1 MNRMQGSIVE
11 RKLGASTAH
20 LHAAIGEVS
29 SLAYAQQTKASLAR
43 IGLDVLCGAYHDY
56 RSLRVLPKGDLV
68 TALRSV
74 PADPAVD
81 DAIAGLVTRI
91 VVGEFDEDES
101 EAARWAARYTGGG
114 TPRPSP
120 RLPADPLA
128 TILLTDRE
136 RRAHT
141 WLYRYVEV
149 YDRGPVYQEMMDGL
163 GIRSIEV
170 SELLRQLAKKGA
182 AVKLAGKRGWL
193 PTRAP

>member
-1 MNRMQGSIVE
+1 MDRMQGSIVE
-11 RKLGASTAH
+11 RRLGASAAH
-20 LHAAIGEVS
+20 LHSALGEVS
-29 SLAYAQQTKASLAR
+29 ALARSPQTKQRLAR

-56 RSLRVLPKGDLV
+56 RSLRVLPKGDLI
-68 TALRSV
+68 TALRAV
-74 PADPAVD
+74 PADPEVD

-91 VVGEFDEDES
+91 VLGEFDEAES
-101 EAARWAARYTGGG
+101 EAARWASKYLAGLA
-114 TPRPSP
+114 PKSSP
-120 RLPADPLA
+120 RLPDEPLA
-128 TILLTDRE
+128 TISLTDRE

-149 YDRGPVYQEMMDGL
+149 YDRGPIYQEMQDGMGL
-163 GIRSIEV
+163 RSIEV